1 MTDITDQD
9 TARLALAWA
18 EDRAGKKLVPET
30 GQRERDAA
38 VRFIL
43 AAVEA
48 PAPTLAEELLY
59 RADLLDNG
67 DPYGDT
73 THAIRTLAIRAEQM
87 ETEHAEQALRIDELD
102 QECDRQC
109 LEIMDLTSERDTAL
123 VEVERLTV
131 ERDRAK
137 DMSKGWM
144 KAHQELAEHHAETLE
159 DAVPDGAVYAT
170 AAGSMGQTQYGTFRN
185 AESLPDPADVPEGQ
199 AWVVSIDDM
208 EETAGFKAS
217 GFGWICYRELGGT
230 TKVIPSDRITL
241 VSRLVPAPR
250 VITNPD
256 ELDTLADGSVV
267 HTRNGDLWKK
277 DSDGMWTYLRPEDA
291 ITQRLG
297 PVTVL
302 WEAEVA
308 S

>member
-43 AAVEA
+43 AAVEV
-48 PAPTLAEELLY
+48 PPPTLAEELLY

-144 KAHQELAEHHAETLE
+144 KAH
-159 DAVPDGAVYAT
+159 
-170 AAGSMGQTQYGTFRN
+170 
-185 AESLPDPADVPEGQ
+185 
-199 AWVVSIDDM
+199 
-208 EETAGFKAS
+208 
-217 GFGWICYRELGGT
+217 
-230 TKVIPSDRITL
+230 
-241 VSRLVPAPR
+241 
-250 VITNPD
+250 
-256 ELDTLADGSVV
+256 
-267 HTRNGDLWKK
+267 
-277 DSDGMWTYLRPEDA
+277 
-291 ITQRLG
+291 
-297 PVTVL
+297 
-302 WEAEVA
+302 
-308 S
+308 

>member
-1 MTDITDQD
+1 MTDITEQD
-9 TARLALAWA
+9 RRAARKWA
-18 EDRAGKKLVPET
+18 ENWRGDLDNDT
-30 GQRERDAA
+30 SAA
-38 VRFIL
+38 ARVIL
-43 AAVEA
+43 ATVDA
-48 PAPTLAEELLY
+48 PPPTLAEELRQWADKTFIEPGY
-59 RADLLDNG
+59 RAILDE
-67 DPYGDT
+67 
-73 THAIRTLAIRAEQM
+73 IIQRAEQI
-87 ETEHAEQALRIDELD
+87 EEERDQALESVEGLRGEVRGWN
-102 QECDRQC
+102 EAWNRF
-109 LEIMDLTSERDTAL
+109 TAERDT
-123 VEVERLTV
+123 R
-131 ERDRAK
+131 
-137 DMSKGWM
+137 
-144 KAHQELAEHHAETLE
+144 
-159 DAVPDGAVYAT
+159 PAT
-170 AAGSMGQTQYGTFRN
+170 TI
-185 AESLPDPADVPEGQ
+185 PDPADVPEGQ

-230 TKVIPSDRITL
+230 TKAIPSDRITL